1 MKVRTLFLFSLY
13 IVLVVCLVPFL
24 LFCMLFGIREPLY
37 AIGKWAMRLSRRI
50 LGLELEVK
58 GLEAVDRKMSYVFM
72 ANHLSFIDGP
82 LLFTLIPQNVRVILK
97 KVIFRL
103 PVLGLGMKHV
113 GFVPVDRKGT
123 SGGQASISRAVRQ
136 IKERGY
142 SFLIFPEGTRS
153 LDGTMGRF
161 RRGGFYLALE
171 SGSPILPIV
180 IQGTFETMPKGEF
193 FVKKGRVRVIF
204 QRPIPVQGY
213 DFDHLPDLM
222 DKVRLAIAASAVLLE
237 EK

>member
-222 DKVRLAIAASAVLLE
+222 DRVRLAIAASAVLLE

>member
-24 LFCMLFGIREPLY
+24 LFCMLFGIREPFY
-37 AIGKWAMRLSRRI
+37 AIGKGAMRLSRRI
-50 LGLELEVK
+50 LGLELEVE
-58 GLEAVDRKMSYVFM
+58 GQEAVDRKMSYIFM

-82 LLFTLIPQNVRVILK
+82 LLFTLIPQNVRIILK
-97 KVIFRL
+97 KAIFRL

-113 GFVPVDRKGT
+113 GFVSVDRKGT

-136 IKERGY
+136 IKERGH

-153 LDGTMGRF
+153 RDGTMGRF
-161 RRGGFYLALE
+161 RRGGFFLALE

-180 IQGTFETMPKGEF
+180 IQGTFELMPKGEF

>member
-1 MKVRTLFLFSLY
+1 MKGRTLFLFSLY

-50 LGLELEVK
+50 LGLELEVE

>member
-1 MKVRTLFLFSLY
+1 
-13 IVLVVCLVPFL
+13 
-24 LFCMLFGIREPLY
+24 
-37 AIGKWAMRLSRRI
+37 MRLSRRI
-50 LGLELEVK
+50 LGLELEVE

-222 DKVRLAIAASAVLLE
+222 DKVRRAIAASAVLLE

>member
-50 LGLELEVK
+50 LGLELEVE

-97 KVIFRL
+97 KAIFRL
-103 PVLGLGMKHV
+103 PVLGLGMKQV

-180 IQGTFETMPKGEF
+180 IQGTFEMMPKGEF

-204 QRPIPVQGY
+204 QQPIPVQGY

>member
-1 MKVRTLFLFSLY
+1 MKLRTLFLFSLY
-13 IVLVVCLVPFL
+13 IVLVISLVPYL
-24 LFCMLFGIREPLY
+24 LFCMLFGIREPFY
-37 AIGKWAMRLSRRI
+37 AIGKWTMRLSRRI

-58 GLEAVDRKMSYVFM
+58 GLEAVDRKTSYVFM

-97 KVIFRL
+97 EVIFRL

-113 GFVPVDRKGT
+113 GFVPVDRKGK
-123 SGGQASISRAVRQ
+123 SGGQASISRAARQ

-180 IQGTFETMPKGEF
+180 IQGTFEMMPKGEF
-193 FVKKGRVRVIF
+193 FVKKGRIRVIF
-204 QRPIPVQGY
+204 QQPIPVQGY

-222 DKVRLAIAASAVLLE
+222 DKVRLTIAASAAL
-237 EK
+237 